1 MSQASKYG
9 QKSSSYVPKASSY
22 TASNAT
28 KYQYQGKGINQYG
41 NTASSKY
48 GKNSSNGN
56 KYSSQ
61 NSNWKVSKPG
71 AQQNYGGR
79 HVGDTQTKVETTQDG
94 DYIIKVTTTRRVID
108 KNDYYNSLNGRKN
121 Y

>member
-9 QKSSSYVPKASSY
+9 QKSSYAPKATSY

-28 KYQYQGKGINQYG
+28 KYQYQGKSINQSG
-41 NTASSKY
+41 NSAASKY
-48 GKNSSNGN
+48 GNNRAN
-56 KYSSQ
+56 DNIYSSQ

-108 KNDYYNSLNGRKN
+108 KKDYYDSLNGKKK

>member
-9 QKSSSYVPKASSY
+9 QKSSYAPKATSY
-22 TASNAT
+22 TTSNAT
-28 KYQYQGKGINQYG
+28 KYQYQGKGVNQSG
-41 NTASSKY
+41 NSTTSKY
-48 GKNSSNGN
+48 GNNRTNDN

-71 AQQNYGGR
+71 AQQNYGSR

-94 DYIIKVTTTRRVID
+94 DYIIKVTTTRKIID
-108 KNDYYNSLNGRKN
+108 KKDYYDSLNGKKN